1 MLTLPEYAV
10 CSLPWGILESPTPP
24 LIRLFTGLD
33 LSCGPRS
40 HGENGLVTQKRL
52 GVVLP
57 LRLISYNWKDLTT
70 KGGGGCVTTHF
81 SFEYIDFVLSSLL
94 CVVIAGMSAI

>member
-1 MLTLPEYAV
+1 MKIYNGSEGIQLKAAPLKVDQDIALTLPEYAV

-57 LRLISYNWKDLTT
+57 LRLISYN
-70 KGGGGCVTTHF
+70 
-81 SFEYIDFVLSSLL
+81 
-94 CVVIAGMSAI
+94 